1 MEVLWYSCCDPDAFV
16 SCVVLKVLGP
26 WIRVN
31 AMVCN
36 VPIRWIRFV
45 FVSRGLLSVERR
57 KKRVRDRRREM
68 LWELRKQHYQR
79 RASKTISYVSW
90 VICDPAFFQLQ
101 RAAVCWNTASGSEA
115 ARGGAGLGRGGNLI
129 SLINADTRPV

>member
-1 MEVLWYSCCDPDAFV
+1 M
-16 SCVVLKVLGP
+16 
-26 WIRVN
+26 N

-36 VPIRWIRFV
+36 APIRRIRFV
-45 FVSRGLLSVERR
+45 SVSRSVLSVKRR
-57 KKRVRDRRREM
+57 KKQVRDRRREM
-68 LWELRKQHYQR
+68 LGGIRKQHYQR

-101 RAAVCWNTASGSEA
+101 RTAVCWNTASGSEA
-115 ARGGAGLGRGGNLI
+115 VRGGGGLGRGGNLI